1 MGGIRPRVDTRSKI
15 LSRDAALALP
25 PPLTLVTGYFDILL
39 AEHARAFQQARDR
52 APAQPLMVVIL
63 TGLRPVLN
71 PRARAE
77 LVAAL
82 RMVDYVVTA
91 DDGDRDSLIEALKP
105 AQLVRL
111 EAADQSRAR
120 QLREHVQR
128 RQTR

>member
-1 MGGIRPRVDTRSKI
+1 VDTRNKI
-15 LSRDAALALP
+15 LSRDAALRLP
-25 PPLTLVTGYFDILL
+25 PPLTLVTGYFDILR
-39 AEHARAFQQARDR
+39 ADHARDLQQARDR
-52 APAQPLMVVIL
+52 SPSQPLLVMVL

-91 DDGDRDSLIEALKP
+91 DDGDRESLIEALEP

-111 EAADQSRAR
+111 EAADQCRAR
-120 QLREHVQR
+120 QLMEHVQR

>member
-1 MGGIRPRVDTRSKI
+1 VDTRSKI
-15 LSRDAALALP
+15 LSRDAALELP
-25 PPLTLVTGYFDILL
+25 RPLTVVTGYFDILR
-39 AEHARAFQQARDR
+39 AQHARDLQQARNR
-52 APAQPLMVVIL
+52 APAQPLLVVVL
-63 TGLRPVLN
+63 TAPRPVLN
-71 PRARAE
+71 TRARAE

-111 EAADQSRAR
+111 EAADQLRAR
-120 QLREHVQR
+120 QLIEHVQR

>member
-1 MGGIRPRVDTRSKI
+1 MDTRSKI
-15 LSRDAALALP
+15 LSRAAAVALP
-25 PPLTLVTGYFDILL
+25 PPLTLVTGYFDILR
-39 AEHARAFQQARDR
+39 AEHARDLQQARDR
-52 APAQPLMVVIL
+52 APTRPLMVVVF
-63 TGLRPVLN
+63 TGLNPLLP

-105 AQLVRL
+105 ALLVRL
-111 EAADQSRAR
+111 EAADQRRAR
-120 QLREHVQR
+120 QLMEHVQR

>member
-1 MGGIRPRVDTRSKI
+1 VDTRSKI

-25 PPLTLVTGYFDILL
+25 PPLTLITGYFDILR
-39 AEHARAFQQARDR
+39 AEHARDLQQARDG
-52 APAQPLMVVIL
+52 APAQPLMVVVL
-63 TGLRPVLN
+63 TGLNQILD

-82 RMVDYVVTA
+82 RMVDYVVIA
-91 DDGDRDSLIEALKP
+91 DDGDGDIFIEALKP

-111 EAADQSRAR
+111 EAADQRRAR
-120 QLREHVQR
+120 QLMEHVQR